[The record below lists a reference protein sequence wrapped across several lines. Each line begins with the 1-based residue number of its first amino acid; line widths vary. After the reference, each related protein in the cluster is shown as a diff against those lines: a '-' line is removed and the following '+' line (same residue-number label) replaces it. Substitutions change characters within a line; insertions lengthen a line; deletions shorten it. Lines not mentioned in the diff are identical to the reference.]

1 MKKFK
6 LLIAALLP
14 LCGVTA
20 QEQTAPAQPETGIVF
35 LESTYAEALQK
46 AKDSGKILF
55 IDCYTQW
62 CGPCKQL
69 ARTTFKDAQVA
80 EFFNESFVNLK
91 LDMETPDGVAQKDK
105 LGVNAYLTMVFID
118 PTTEEI
124 IHKIVGYNNAQSL
137 LKSTTSGLS
146 GHNLKNM
153 NARYDAGERSD
164 EFIEEYIEILSGA
177 YEKERL
183 AEVVTPYLENKYEQM
198 LTNRTLFSL
207 FMSYIESPYSKP
219 FVFFHENKDKFI
231 AQYGDTQVNMKERF
245 TWNLYGRKYVVQ
257 DKDGNYTFDKEGFSA
272 YMKYMKKNKVKE
284 AKEIELSTYMY
295 LAECTKDWK
304 KYISYGDKL
313 ISKYDADMLEVYN
326 WVLRINKFCADQ
338 KLRDHA
344 AIWCDKYATVLEQ
357 EEAQRAQQAKS
368 GMTMAMR
375 MGPQSNNFVQ
385 LATELRAPI
394 K

>member
-1 MKKFK
+1 MLF
-6 LLIAALLP
+6 IAALLP
-14 LCGVTA
+14 LCGVSA
-20 QEQTAPAQPETGIVF
+20 QEQATPAQPETGIAF
-35 LESTYAEALQK
+35 LECSYADALQK
-46 AKDSGKILF
+46 AKESGKILF

-105 LGVNAYLTMVFID
+105 LGVNAYPTMVFID

-146 GHNLKNM
+146 GNNIKNM

-164 EFIEEYIEILSGA
+164 EFIEEYIGILSEA
-177 YEKERL
+177 NEKERL
-183 AEVVTPYLENKYEQM
+183 SEVVAPFLENKYEQM
-198 LTNRTLFSL
+198 LTNRTLFNL

-219 FVFFHENKDKFI
+219 YIFFLENKDKFI
-231 AQYGDTQVNMKERF
+231 AQYGEMQVNMKERF
-245 TWNLYGRKYVVQ
+245 TWNLYGRKYVVKG
-257 DKDGNYTFDKEGFSA
+257 DDGTYTFDKEGFA
-272 YMKYMKKNKVKE
+272 DYMKYMKKNKVKD
-284 AKEIELSTYMY
+284 AKKIEISTLMY
-295 LAECTKDWK
+295 YAECMQDWK

-326 WVLRINKFCADQ
+326 WVLRINKLCADQ
-338 KLRDHA
+338 KLRNHA
-344 AIWCDKYATVLEQ
+344 AIWCDKYATILEQ
-357 EEAQRAQQAKS
+357 EEAQREQQAKT

-375 MGPQSNNFVQ
+375 MGPQSNNFIQ
-385 LATELRAPI
+385 LGAELRAPI

>member
-1 MKKFK
+1 MKKLM
-6 LLIAALLP
+6 LLLAAFLP
-14 LCGVTA
+14 LCSVSA
-20 QEQTAPAQPETGIVF
+20 QEQATPAQNETGIMF
-35 LESTYAEALQK
+35 LECPYAEALQK
-46 AKDSGKILF
+46 AKGSGKILF

-105 LGVNAYLTMVFID
+105 LGVNAYPTMVFID
-118 PTTEEI
+118 PASEEV

-146 GHNLKNM
+146 GRNLKTM

-164 EFIEEYIEILSGA
+164 EFIEEYVEILSDA
-177 YEKERL
+177 NEKDRL
-183 AEVVTPYLENKYEQM
+183 AEVVTPYLENKYEEM
-198 LTNRTLFSL
+198 LTNRKLFSL
-207 FMSYIESPYSKP
+207 FMGYVESPYSKP

-231 AQYGDTQVNMKERF
+231 AQYGDMQVNMKERF
-245 TWNLYGRKYVVQ
+245 TWNLYGRKFVV
-257 DKDGNYTFDKEGFSA
+257 KGNDGTYTFDEKGFDD

-284 AKEIELSTYMY
+284 AKKIEISTLMY
-295 LAECTKDWK
+295 YAECMQDWK

-326 WVLRINKFCADQ
+326 WVIRINKLCADQ
-338 KLRDHA
+338 KLRNHA
-344 AIWCDKYATVLEQ
+344 AIWCDKYATILEQ
-357 EEAQRAQQAKS
+357 EEAQKAKQAKS

-375 MGPQSNNFVQ
+375 MGPQSNNFIQ
-385 LATELRAPI
+385 MAAELRAPI